1 MRRAEKRVSNVV
13 EERRTEE
20 DEERMDDRGRYRRE
34 DKGEEGS
41 LGLNKKGTY
50 VSILAFQSNAA
61 SNMAQIQAITVIN
74 WELHTTTEFVP
85 ACSGFFFSPGRVFLA
100 AFAC

>member
-1 MRRAEKRVSNVV
+1 MRRAEERVGDVV

-41 LGLNKKGTY
+41 LGLKKRASMLAS
-50 VSILAFQSNAA
+50 SIPNQCLKQCGPY
-61 SNMAQIQAITVIN
+61 QAITVIN
-74 WELHTTTEFVP
+74 WGLHTTTELVP
-85 ACSGFFFSPGRVFLA
+85 ACSGFFFSPGRAFLA